1 MDVYQLR
8 DNLKN
13 TIKNKRELLVDISDD
28 SSDDLVA
35 QFLNIN
41 IDELERILVDV
52 EICCEHQPK
61 FVVLI
66 DETNRYTEP
75 DYGPPDPPPQM
86 CYETRARYT
95 AILSEEELEE
105 WIQENL
111 GKKFKIFKIEP
122 IQYKTTIKVDIV
134 K

>member
-1 MDVYQLR
+1 MDIYQLR

-52 EICCEHQPK
+52 EICCEQS
-61 FVVLI
+61 
-66 DETNRYTEP
+66 
-75 DYGPPDPPPQM
+75 
-86 CYETRARYT
+86 TRD
-95 AILSEEELEE
+95 S
-105 WIQENL
+105 WISNPERMGQ
-111 GKKFKIFKIEP
+111 
-122 IQYKTTIKVDIV
+122 
-134 K
+134 

>member
-1 MDVYQLR
+1 MIAIPKFWGR
-8 DNLKN
+8 S
-13 TIKNKRELLVDISDD
+13 LLTISDY
-28 SSDDLVA
+28 
-35 QFLNIN
+35 
-41 IDELERILVDV
+41 EK
-52 EICCEHQPK
+52 HQPK

-66 DETNRYTEP
+66 DDTNRYMEP
-75 DYGPPDPPPQM
+75 DYGPPDPPPQI

-122 IQYKTTIKVDIV
+122 IQYKTAVKVEIV

>member
-52 EICCEHQPK
+52 EICCEQS
-61 FVVLI
+61 
-66 DETNRYTEP
+66 
-75 DYGPPDPPPQM
+75 
-86 CYETRARYT
+86 TRD
-95 AILSEEELEE
+95 S
-105 WIQENL
+105 WISNPERMGQ
-111 GKKFKIFKIEP
+111 
-122 IQYKTTIKVDIV
+122 
-134 K
+134 

>member
-35 QFLNIN
+35 QFLKIN

-52 EICCEHQPK
+52 EICCEQS
-61 FVVLI
+61 
-66 DETNRYTEP
+66 
-75 DYGPPDPPPQM
+75 
-86 CYETRARYT
+86 TRD
-95 AILSEEELEE
+95 S
-105 WIQENL
+105 WISNPERMGQ
-111 GKKFKIFKIEP
+111 
-122 IQYKTTIKVDIV
+122 
-134 K
+134 

>member
-52 EICCEHQPK
+52 EICCEQS
-61 FVVLI
+61 
-66 DETNRYTEP
+66 
-75 DYGPPDPPPQM
+75 
-86 CYETRARYT
+86 TRASR
-95 AILSEEELEE
+95 ISNPERMG
-105 WIQENL
+105 Q
-111 GKKFKIFKIEP
+111 
-122 IQYKTTIKVDIV
+122 
-134 K
+134 